1 MAAGQ
6 VLRQFARQAE
16 SCEAMGSPFTARLCR
31 VLAERLDLTTR
42 FGRTILEWPGDP
54 FDDNVALRACG
65 ALHALKRTGWEP
77 ELVAVYPP
85 NAPPSHVLAVAVIDM
100 LQRHDGYLTARLASP
115 PQTNEVARSSTLL
128 GAMLHVCERTGLPL
142 ELHEIGASAGLN
154 LSFDRYRYRLGEGRA
169 WGAADAAL
177 GIESA
182 WRGVLPPLAAPLVVL
197 GRHGCDLRPVDPAN
211 AGDRERLLS
220 YVWADQT
227 HRLERVQA
235 ALEIAAAEHVTVEQA
250 DAADW
255 LARLAAAPAE
265 PGRARVIF
273 HTVVWQYI
281 PAGVRARIEASLAAL
296 GDGASADA
304 PVAHVAM
311 EGDGAPD
318 ARLELTIWP
327 GGETRMLGRAD
338 FHGRWT
344 EWE

>member
-6 VLRQFARQAE
+6 VLQQFARQAE
-16 SCEAMGSPFTARLCR
+16 SCDAMGSPLTAMLCR

-85 NAPPSHVLAVAVIDM
+85 TTPTPHMLAVALIDV
-100 LQRHDGYLTARLASP
+100 LQHHDGFLTARLASP

-128 GAMLHVCERTGLPL
+128 GAMLHVAERTKLPL
-142 ELHEIGASAGLN
+142 ELYEIGASAGLN
-154 LSFDRYRYRLGEGRA
+154 LSFDRYRYRLGAGKT
-169 WGAADAAL
+169 WGPADAPLA
-177 GIESA
+177 IETD
-182 WRGVLPPLAAPLVVL
+182 WRGAVPPLGAPLVVL
-197 GRHGCDLRPVDPAN
+197 RRGGCDLRPIDPAN
-211 AGDRERLLS
+211 AEDRERLLS

-227 HRLERVQA
+227 HRLERVET
-235 ALEIAAAEHVTVEQA
+235 ALGIAATERVRVEQA

-255 LARLAAAPAE
+255 LAQIVAAPPE
-265 PGRARVIF
+265 RGRARVIF

-281 PAGVRARIEASLAAL
+281 PTAVRARIEASLARLAE
-296 GDGASADA
+296 GAVPDA
-304 PVAHVAM
+304 PVAHIAM
-311 EGDGAPD
+311 EADGQPD
-318 ARLELTIWP
+318 ARVELTIWP
-327 GGETRMLGRAD
+327 GGETRLLGRAD

-344 EWE
+344 AWA